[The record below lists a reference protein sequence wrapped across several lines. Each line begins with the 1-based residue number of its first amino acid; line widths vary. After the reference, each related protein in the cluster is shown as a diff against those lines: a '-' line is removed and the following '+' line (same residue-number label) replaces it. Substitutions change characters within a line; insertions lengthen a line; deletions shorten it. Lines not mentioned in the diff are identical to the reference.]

1 MTEYNENEYLLI
13 SGIQHFVF
21 CLLSDTQNHK
31 SVKTRVN
38 TEEPYIRH

>member
-1 MTEYNENEYLLI
+1 MCKLRGKGSE
-13 SGIQHFVF
+13 
-21 CLLSDTQNHK
+21 LLSDTQNHK